1 MLTIN
6 EIFNAAGVE
15 QEKKAR
21 YFKPE
26 YRTCEHT
33 ANFVVAVETALNSAY
48 KECSERER
56 KQNVQ
61 ITNAHEQ
68 HSKMAAKVADL
79 ERKLREAE
87 KVAIGSRLETL
98 DITEAAR
105 HRIMNTSAS

>member
-6 EIFNAAGVE
+6 EIFEAAGVE

-33 ANFVVAVETALNSAY
+33 ANFVVAVETALQSAY
-48 KECSERER
+48 KECTTTER
-56 KQNVQ
+56 KLNAQVNNANEQ
-61 ITNAHEQ
+61 I
-68 HSKMAAKVADL
+68 SKMAAKVADL

-87 KVAIGSRLETL
+87 KTAIGLGLETL
-98 DITEAAR
+98 DVTESTR
-105 HRIMNTSAS
+105 RRIMNPSVS